1 MAGLGKTDGIMWH
14 SEHDTT
20 VAKGKKVKKNKY
32 VAVKTFSPN
41 LIKVM
46 MRGGGGKCRG
56 RGLALTEW
64 PPTRFPHSFNP
75 YQFKTYFEKNYFSL
89 TYRVSELEP
98 YGDGSCHFGLAP
110 VPAPASASILAS

>member
-41 LIKVM
+41 LIKVI
-46 MRGGGGKCRG
+46 MRGG
-56 RGLALTEW
+56 
-64 PPTRFPHSFNP
+64 
-75 YQFKTYFEKNYFSL
+75 
-89 TYRVSELEP
+89 V
-98 YGDGSCHFGLAP
+98 
-110 VPAPASASILAS
+110 